1 MPGAGEDQRPTTAP
15 TVEAAEARF
24 ADFAETWRERYP
36 AMIATWERAW
46 PDFTPFLE
54 FPIELR
60 TIVYTANAIESLN
73 AGPVSR
79 SATAATS
86 RPSRQR

>member
-1 MPGAGEDQRPTTAP
+1 
-15 TVEAAEARF
+15 
-24 ADFAETWRERYP
+24 
-36 AMIATWERAW
+36 MIATWERAW